1 MKVLNNINDYPNLN
15 FRDDTPTEETIANI
29 NKYWDELKK
38 ESRFSSYLK
47 ACPYL
52 HDAYIKKI
60 KYDKDVEI
68 FFETYKDGKPF
79 TLTFYGV
86 KDFRTYKTSEK
97 GKLTRKKVDFDI
109 FGYDSIFIEND
120 SIQYVFAFWQKDW
133 RRQRSHN
140 VCMILCDA
148 ISFKI

>member
-1 MKVLNNINDYPNLN
+1 MKVLNNINDYHNINLREAPHIN
-15 FRDDTPTEETIANI
+15 KALADM

-38 ESRFSSYLK
+38 EPRFSSYIK

-52 HDAYIKKI
+52 HDAYIKNI
-60 KYDKDVEI
+60 KYGKDIEI

-79 TLTFYGV
+79 VLKFYGV
-86 KDFRTYKTSEK
+86 KDFRTYKTNEK

-109 FGYDSIFIEND
+109 FGYDNIFIEND
-120 SIQYVFAFWQKDW
+120 LIQYTFLFWQKDW
-133 RRQRSHN
+133 RRQKTHN

-148 ISFKI
+148 ISFKM